1 MMKTM
6 SNQVPALSELFQK
19 QLEFQQLIKQD
30 KFEGY
35 VDDPEEMSKSILGLI
50 GESGEV
56 LQADQRWK
64 SNGRNTYFDRE
75 EKIAEI
81 ADCFIFLLNVCI
93 YSDVTAFDI
102 ANAVDDK
109 ININRKRYNMV
120 DTDKYLKK

>member
-1 MMKTM
+1 MKTM

-19 QLEFQQLIKQD
+19 QLEFQQLIKKD

-50 GESGEV
+50 CEAGEV

-64 SNGRNTYFDRE
+64 SNGRNTYFDRD
-75 EKIAEI
+75 EKIVEI

-102 ANAVDDK
+102 ANAVDEK
-109 ININRKRYNMV
+109 ININRQRYNMV

>member
-1 MMKTM
+1 M

-50 GESGEV
+50 SEAGEV

-64 SNGRNTYFDRE
+64 SNGRNTYFDRD
-75 EKIAEI
+75 EKIVEI

-102 ANAVDDK
+102 VNAVDGK
-109 ININRKRYNMV
+109 ININRQRYNMV

>member
-1 MMKTM
+1 M
-6 SNQVPALSELFQK
+6 SNQIPALSELFQK

-50 GESGEV
+50 CEAGEV

-64 SNGRNTYFDRE
+64 SNGRNTYFDRD
-75 EKIAEI
+75 EKIVEI

-102 ANAVDDK
+102 ANAVDEK
-109 ININRKRYNMV
+109 ININRQRYNMV
-120 DTDKYLKK
+120 DTDKYLKG